1 MIIAEGSE
9 IQAPD
14 LPVAVR
20 GAAQCAGVDLA
31 EDLSLEELERRY
43 IGVLLERFE
52 GHRAKVARVLQ
63 ISERNLYRKIRAY
76 RLEDSGSGGRRPAGR
91 RAAAR

>member
-1 MIIAEGSE
+1 M
-9 IQAPD
+9 
-14 LPVAVR
+14 
-20 GAAQCAGVDLA
+20 
-31 EDLSLEELERRY
+31 SLEELERRY

-76 RLEDSGSGGRRPAGR
+76 RLEDSGTGGHRAAGRRPP
-91 RAAAR
+91 AR